1 MSLYEVEFTETLQ
14 KTIEVEAE
22 DEYEA
27 YLIAK
32 RMYRKAEVILMAEDY
47 IDTEIDVRL
56 KSLGWNP
63 DFFNNKRIIK
73 NKEFF
78 KKVYIYLSK

>member
-56 KSLGWNP
+56 KSLG
-63 DFFNNKRIIK
+63 
-73 NKEFF
+73 
-78 KKVYIYLSK
+78 